1 MWTRERNHMVYTEPW
16 VYVALPGQRI
26 EYMQMHET
34 DGKHSRKHRPS
45 IVRRIWWVYR
55 ALKRLTLL

>member
-1 MWTRERNHMVYTEPW
+1 MWTRERNHMVYPEPW
-16 VYVALPGQRI
+16 VYVALPGQDI
-26 EYMQMHET
+26 EYMQMQEPA
-34 DGKHSRKHRPS
+34 GAPRRIS